1 MVVNFVKL
9 SSLRDAQV
17 AGKHYF
23 WGSLRDAQVAGKH
36 YFWGVCEGVS
46 GRD

>member
-1 MVVNFVKL
+1 MVVNFAKL
-9 SSLRDAQV
+9 S
-17 AGKHYF
+17 
-23 WGSLRDAQVAGKH
+23 SLRDAQVAGKH